1 MPFQFESTAIPE
13 VVRIIPRVFT
23 DERGFFAETYK
34 ATEFA
39 EYGITLPFVQANHS
53 RSTKGVL
60 RGLHYQLEPN
70 AQGKLMRCGRGCIF
84 DVAVDLRKSSPTF
97 GRWIGVELSDENLE
111 MLYIPPGFAHG
122 FYTLSDV
129 ADVMYQVTA
138 EYAPESERGLMY
150 NDPAVGIKWPEG
162 PISLSGKDSVFPAL
176 EKTELFE

>member
-1 MPFQFESTAIPE
+1 MPFQFEPTAIPE

-39 EYGITLPFVQANHS
+39 ECGITLPFVQANHS

-84 DVAVDLRKSSPTF
+84 DVAVNRDSDLLCEK
-97 GRWIGVELSDENLE
+97 VELSDENLE